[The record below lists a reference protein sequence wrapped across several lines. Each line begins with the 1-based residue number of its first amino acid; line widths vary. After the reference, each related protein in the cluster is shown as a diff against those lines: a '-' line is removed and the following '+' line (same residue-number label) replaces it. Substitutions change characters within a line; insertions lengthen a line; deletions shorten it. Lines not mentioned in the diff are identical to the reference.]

1 MSERRIGRAAFLSVV
16 GAGGVGILLGDRIT
30 SALHGPLADAGSVV
44 PGAVKDV
51 FPSGWRIYA
60 INPPWPAFHPAD
72 YRLEVT
78 GHVRRP
84 VTLTWSQVQ
93 ALPAVSQTNTFHCVT
108 GWTVSDVHWRG
119 VRLQTLWD
127 MVEPLPSARYVNF
140 VSMERPYVDTLSL
153 KQSTLPDVILA
164 HTMDGKPLSR
174 PPDTPTRLVVPER
187 YGYKSVKWLHRIELV
202 PKLEPG
208 FWEQNGYDIDAW
220 IGRSNGY

>member
-44 PGAVKDV
+44 PSAIKEV

-60 INPPWPAFHPAD
+60 INPPWPTFHPAG
-72 YRLEVT
+72 YRLEIT
-78 GHVRRP
+78 GHVRKP
-84 VTLTWSQVQ
+84 VTLTWPQVQ

-127 MVEPLPSARYVNF
+127 MVEPLPTARYVNF
-140 VSMERPYVDTLSL
+140 VSMEQPYVDTLSL
-153 KQSTLPDVILA
+153 KQSTLPDVMLA

-174 PPDTPTRLVVPER
+174 PHGAPMRLVVPEM

-220 IGRSNGY
+220 VGRSNGY